1 MDEIVNQARQKGYV
15 ETLFGRRRYLSEI
28 NSSNFVRRSESERM
42 ALNTPIQGT
51 AADII
56 KIAML
61 KMDKAIQENHIDA
74 RLILQVHDELVFEVK
89 EGSEEKLAEL
99 TEEVMEGAVELRV
112 PLKVGISVAKHG

>member
-1 MDEIVNQARQKGYV
+1 
-15 ETLFGRRRYLSEI
+15 
-28 NSSNFVRRSESERM
+28 
-42 ALNTPIQGT
+42 
-51 AADII
+51 
-56 KIAML
+56 ML